1 MSSPSRVHFNPLL
14 AAGLAA
20 AGLSP
25 HVVWAQAVD
34 PGGAIETVTVSG
46 YRESLATA
54 LEAKR
59 NDTRVTDGISA
70 EDIGKFPS
78 ENIAEAIQRIPGVQI
93 SNVNGRGATISVRG
107 LGPQYA
113 NTTVNGQTY
122 KSADFTDG
130 FRYDIIQTELSSG
143 IQVIK
148 SPTANMDS
156 GGLSGT
162 VNIDTLKPL
171 DYTEPRLS
179 FGAKLQEASFAG
191 GDPTPKGSV
200 TYLDQFQDGRIGL
213 LLNAGYQE
221 LDDRADY
228 VWIDRWFTSET
239 PEGTLYTPRRP
250 RFRSIARETDRTLL
264 NGALQFQPTDD
275 LKMGL
280 TALYAEDE
288 TTYDVN
294 QQVFGLSQNQ
304 ITVLEQSNLTAT
316 RIRLDNFTMENN
328 RQLEVRNLSNMAVTG
343 DVSWSNEL
351 WKLGAVA
358 HYTEG
363 KTQFDEEAAILA
375 IPIATAT
382 LDISNPNNVVFNIA
396 TDLANPAAYDP
407 ATMTRNEYPNGA
419 LRDMESDEVSL
430 QFDANR
436 KIDRGFLASV
446 DAGIKLR
453 QEGFD
458 RKVSR
463 RDRFLVGE
471 ADPTTLPRMTNSNLR
486 VSDFIDG
493 DMSIQHAW
501 VAPDIQAYRRA
512 LAAEGITIPLDF
524 APEASYGVDQD
535 INSVYAMA
543 NIEASIGSLPL
554 RGNVGVRY
562 EDTRRTVN
570 TYITRDEPDTD
581 TEAVAGIYKT
591 KFDYNNTL
599 PSANFVLEVRP
610 EVLVRLSLAKVLVR
624 QILDSSTSLAK
635 SQNSGPNNEGT
646 ISYSIDLGQP
656 NLLPLTAEQAD
667 LGVEWYYGDGNG
679 LTLTGF
685 YKEVKNGTF
694 ERLICPSSY
703 ESTALSM
710 NAAGDCVDASGNIY
724 DITETRNDPSTLTI
738 KGYEVGWTQS
748 LDAWLPI
755 DGFGTT
761 SNYTRVLADSNTAGY
776 RLRNTSEHTWNITGY
791 WENSTFSA
799 RVSLN
804 HRSEYVQDV
813 SDSFFARE
821 GHTIKER
828 DQIDVLLG
836 YNFNESLTFSFGA
849 LNINNYKEEAYK
861 DFPSRW
867 QMYSVTG
874 PSYYLSA
881 QWRMR

>member
-1 MSSPSRVHFNPLL
+1 MTRAHLNPLL
-14 AAGLAA
+14 AMGFVA

-25 HVVWAQAVD
+25 QGAWAQAVESK
-34 PGGAIETVTVSG
+34 AEIETVTVTG

-162 VNIDTLKPL
+162 VNIQTLKPL
-171 DYTEPRLS
+171 DFTEPRLT
-179 FGAKLQEASFAG
+179 FGAKLQESEFAD

-200 TYLDQFQDGRIGL
+200 TYLDQFMDGRVGL

-228 VWIDRWFTSET
+228 LWMDRWFTSET
-239 PEGTLYTPRRP
+239 PEGTLYIPRRP

-264 NGALQFQPTDD
+264 NGALQFRPTDD
-275 LKMGL
+275 LKLGL

-288 TTYDVN
+288 TKYDVN
-294 QQVFGLSQNQ
+294 QQVFGLSRNQ
-304 ITVLEQSNLTAT
+304 VTVLQQSNLTAT

-328 RQLEVRNLSNMAVTG
+328 RQLEVRNLSNMALTG
-343 DVSWSNEL
+343 DLSWSNDL

-375 IPIATAT
+375 IPIASAT
-382 LDISNPNNVVFNIA
+382 LDISNPNNIVFDISTN
-396 TDLANPAAYDP
+396 LANAAAYNP

-436 KIDRGFLASV
+436 KTDLGLLASI
-446 DAGIKLR
+446 DAGVKVR

-471 ADPTTLPRMTNSNLR
+471 ADPASLPLMTNSNHRLNN
-486 VSDFIDG
+486 FIDG

-512 LAAEGITIPLDF
+512 MAAEGITIPLDF
-524 APEASYGVDQD
+524 APESSYGVDQD
-535 INSVYAMA
+535 IYSIYAMG
-543 NIEASIGSLPL
+543 NIETSIGSLPL
-554 RGNVGVRY
+554 RGNIGVRY

-570 TYITRDEPDTD
+570 TYITTDEPDTD

-599 PSANFVLEVRP
+599 PSANFVLELRP
-610 EVLVRLSLAKVLVR
+610 ELLVRLSLAKVLVR
-624 QILDSSTSLAK
+624 QILDSNTSLAK

-646 ISYSIDLGQP
+646 ITHSIDLGQP

-667 LGVEWYYGDGNG
+667 LGVEWYYGEGNG

-685 YKEVKNGTF
+685 YKDVKNGTF
-694 ERLICPSSY
+694 DRLICPGTY
-703 ESTALSM
+703 ESTALST
-710 NAAGDCVDASGNIY
+710 NAAGDCVDAAGNIY
-724 DITETRNDPSTLTI
+724 DIRETRNDPTTVTI

-748 LDAWLPI
+748 LDAFLPI

-761 SNYTRVLADSNTAGY
+761 SNYTRVLADSNTTGY

-791 WENSTFSA
+791 WENRSFSA

-804 HRSEYVQDV
+804 HRSEYIQDS

-821 GHTIKER
+821 GHTIKAR
-828 DQIDVLLG
+828 NQVDAVLG
-836 YNFNESLTFSFGA
+836 YNFDDSLSFSLGA

-861 DFPSRW
+861 DVSSRW